1 VLYNF
6 TGGADGASPYGGV
19 IGDGAGNLYGTTH
32 SGGSFKVGVVYELS
46 PSGVEKVLFNFGTAG
61 TNGNGPS
68 DGVVRDSAG
77 NLYGTATLAVFK
89 LTPSGQYTTLALYA
103 CQFGG
108 EFWAGV
114 VLDAAGNLYGTTGV
128 PTLEQCDGDTPV
140 PYGAV
145 YKINTF
151 GQLKVLYAF
160 PGESAERGQSPNAGV
175 ILDATGRLYGSAT
188 NSGAGTVYEID
199 SAGQTTL
206 YTFPAAPGGTADGG
220 VLYKVSAAGKE
231 TALYNFTGGVE
242 PFVARDS
249 AGNFYG
255 AAGNGATGLG
265 EIYKLSAAGEYSVLY
280 GFTGGPDGSSGS
292 GVIVGPGGNL
302 YGVSGG
308 AVVPGLVFK
317 LSPSG
322 QFTVLYAFSGGG
334 DGSLPNGGLILDSAG
349 NLYGTT
355 NEGGLGAGVIYKLD
369 PSGQETVLYSFPGG
383 VYGANPFGGV
393 IRDAAGNLYGTTA
406 NDGQLANGDQGEGVV
421 FELDA
426 AGNYTVLY
434 TFTGGADG
442 GAPEAGVVLDAAGN
456 LYGTTNDGGTPERE
470 IGCGTGCGVVYKLA
484 PSGQETV
491 LQSFNWADGASPEAG
506 VVLGAAGKLYGTC
519 PDGGT
524 AGDGVLYMVAPQ

>member
-6 TGGADGASPYGGV
+6 AGGADGASPYGGV

-322 QFTVLYAFSGGG
+322 QFTVLYAFGTLALCRMTEDTWSG
-334 DGSLPNGGLILDSAG
+334 DDIAFLVQVANQIAIAVENSLSYRELAEMKERLATEKLYLEDEIRLDHNNGNMVGQGLAFQSILKSVQIVAPTDSTVLILG
-349 NLYGTT
+349 
-355 NEGGLGAGVIYKLD
+355 
-369 PSGQETVLYSFPGG
+369 ET
-383 VYGANPFGGV
+383 
-393 IRDAAGNLYGTTA
+393 
-406 NDGQLANGDQGEGVV
+406 
-421 FELDA
+421 
-426 AGNYTVLY
+426 
-434 TFTGGADG
+434 
-442 GAPEAGVVLDAAGN
+442 
-456 LYGTTNDGGTPERE
+456 
-470 IGCGTGCGVVYKLA
+470 GTGKELVARAVHELSPRRKG
-484 PSGQETV
+484 
-491 LQSFNWADGASPEAG
+491 SFVKVNCAAIPASL
-506 VVLGAAGKLYGTC
+506 LGE
-519 PDGGT
+519 
-524 AGDGVLYMVAPQ
+524 

>member
-6 TGGADGASPYGGV
+6 AGGADGASPYGGV

-151 GQLKVLYAF
+151 GQLKALYAF

-175 ILDATGRLYGSAT
+175 ILDATGQLYGSAT
-188 NSGAGTVYEID
+188 NSGYAGTVYEID

-206 YTFPAAPGGTADGG
+206 YTFPAAPGGTLPRGPVIGDGAGNLYGVAPEGGTTNGG
-220 VLYKVSAAGKE
+220 VLYKVDAAGQE
-231 TALYNFTGGVE
+231 TALYNFTNGVDR
-242 PFVARDS
+242 FVAR
-249 AGNFYG
+249 
-255 AAGNGATGLG
+255 
-265 EIYKLSAAGEYSVLY
+265 
-280 GFTGGPDGSSGS
+280 GPAMARRAS
-292 GVIVGPGGNL
+292 
-302 YGVSGG
+302 
-308 AVVPGLVFK
+308 
-317 LSPSG
+317 
-322 QFTVLYAFSGGG
+322 
-334 DGSLPNGGLILDSAG
+334 
-349 NLYGTT
+349 
-355 NEGGLGAGVIYKLD
+355 E
-369 PSGQETVLYSFPGG
+369 
-383 VYGANPFGGV
+383 
-393 IRDAAGNLYGTTA
+393 R
-406 NDGQLANGDQGEGVV
+406 
-421 FELDA
+421 
-426 AGNYTVLY
+426 YT
-434 TFTGGADG
+434 
-442 GAPEAGVVLDAAGN
+442 
-456 LYGTTNDGGTPERE
+456 
-470 IGCGTGCGVVYKLA
+470 
-484 PSGQETV
+484 S
-491 LQSFNWADGASPEAG
+491 
-506 VVLGAAGKLYGTC
+506 
-519 PDGGT
+519 
-524 AGDGVLYMVAPQ
+524 